1 MATLGRAATCAV
13 LALTWAAPV
22 AAQRA
27 SAREAIRLQV
37 QGFYRDD
44 RDHRWPDVLDHFW
57 VGKISARWTAP
68 TSDPAWVAARPIDRD
83 SACASPN
90 PQTVSASIALID
102 DRWAR
107 VFVTRCAVP
116 APDDLWMLRVG
127 QEWRIARLIRGS

>member
-1 MATLGRAATCAV
+1 MATIGRAMACAV
-13 LALTWAAPV
+13 LELTWV
-22 AAQRA
+22 TFVGAQLP
-27 SAREAIRLQV
+27 SPREAIRVQV
-37 QGFYRDD
+37 EGFYRDD
-44 RDHRWPDVLDHFW
+44 RDNRWPDVLEHFW
-57 VGKISARWTAP
+57 VGKITARWTAP

-83 SACASPN
+83 SACATLN
-90 PQTVSASIALID
+90 PQAVSVSIALID

>member
-1 MATLGRAATCAV
+1 MATMSRAMGCLVPV
-13 LALTWAAPV
+13 LIWAAPV
-22 AAQRA
+22 RAQRA

-37 QGFYRDD
+37 QGFYRDE

-68 TSDPAWVAARPIDRD
+68 TSNPAWVAARPIDRD
-83 SACASPN
+83 SACSTPK
-90 PQTVSASIALID
+90 PQAVSVSIALID

-107 VFVTRCAVP
+107 AFVTRCAVP